1 MQQLDGGLRI
11 GTFSAGFQPASRVV
25 ENWVGSLEMLQ
36 YEVRLRGT
44 FLDQILAAPVRI
56 LQEQSLNKRLVSGA
70 WEYCLLIQQ
79 PE

>member
-36 YEVRLRGT
+36 YEVGLGGT
-44 FLDQILAAPVRI
+44 LLDEILTAPVRI
-56 LQEQSLNKRLVSGA
+56 LEQ
-70 WEYCLLIQQ
+70 
-79 PE
+79 

>member
-36 YEVRLRGT
+36 YKVGLGGT
-44 FLDQILAAPVRI
+44 FLDEILTAPVRI
-56 LQEQSLNKRLVSGA
+56 LEQ
-70 WEYCLLIQQ
+70 
-79 PE
+79 